1 MNEDQVQGLFVTI
14 EGIDGAGKSTQAR
27 LLADRLRATGRQ
39 VVLTRE
45 PGGAPGAE
53 EIRALLVEGDPDR
66 WSPTTEMLLF
76 FAARQD
82 HVEKTIRPA
91 LDAGAVVICDR
102 FTDSTRAYQ
111 ATARPA
117 DAGAA
122 RAKIDLI
129 HDQIIQLDPDLT
141 LVFDMDPSQALN
153 RGLARDNGDDR
164 FEQMGDGFQAKLRDN
179 FQSLVDEFDRCVKID
194 AQGEPDEV
202 ATRVWAAFR
211 DWPKLRGPED

>member
-1 MNEDQVQGLFVTI
+1 MNQKQSTGLFVTI

-27 LLADRLRATGRQ
+27 LLADHLRASGRQ

-53 EIRALLVEGDPDR
+53 EIRKLLVEGDPDR

-111 ATARPA
+111 ATARQLESGA
-117 DAGAA
+117 EAGAS
-122 RAKIDLI
+122 RAQIDLI
-129 HDQIIQLDPDLT
+129 HDQIIQLNPDLT
-141 LVFDMDPSQALN
+141 LVFDMNPEKALN

-164 FEQMGDGFQAKLRDN
+164 FEQLGDGFQTTLRQN
-179 FQSLVDEFDRCVKID
+179 FQALADEYDRCVMID
-194 AQGEPDEV
+194 AEGDAEEV
-202 ATRVWAAFR
+202 SARVLAAFTA
-211 DWPKLRGPED
+211 WTS